1 MVYWNNFKHHHD
13 DPLFMIRK
21 NIYMFKAVIICFLI
35 SLTISFNVI
44 AIDETESI
52 RQRSQNKPSF
62 TSIAIDLSGKK
73 GNSETENI
81 ALGVYHSMRFEQHFG
96 YIMATREYSN
106 SNGQKSADNSFVH
119 IRYNYYMTEKDSV
132 EVFAQTNVDDFRSL
146 ESRELIG
153 LSYRHEITAHSAYG
167 LGVFNEHEK
176 YIVNDEPLV
185 FKQNRINLYWAIA
198 KKLNKNATLS
208 NTLYY
213 QPNIEEFGDWRAFN
227 KFSISSRLTKH
238 ISMNFGLLVEHDSQ
252 PVLNV
257 EATDIS
263 YEAGFEIEF

>member
-1 MVYWNNFKHHHD
+1 
-13 DPLFMIRK
+13 
-21 NIYMFKAVIICFLI
+21 MFKTAIIIFLI
-35 SLTISFNVI
+35 SFIVSFNVF

-52 RQRSQNKPSF
+52 RQRSQNKPNF
-62 TSIAIDLSGKK
+62 TNIAIDLSGKR

-81 ALGVYHSMRFEQHFG
+81 ALGVYHSMRFDKHFG

-119 IRYNYYMTEKDSV
+119 VRYNYYVRKKDSI
-132 EVFAQTNVDDFRSL
+132 EIFAQTNVDDFRSL
-146 ESRELIG
+146 ESRKLIG
-153 LSYRHEITAHSAYG
+153 LAYRHEITVHSAYG

-176 YIVNDEPLV
+176 YNVNNETLT
-185 FKQNRINLYWAIA
+185 FKQNRINLYWVIA
-198 KKLNKNATLS
+198 KKINRNVVLS

-213 QPNIEEFGDWRAFN
+213 QPNIEEFSDWRAFN
-227 KFSISSRLTKH
+227 KFSISSRLTKNL
-238 ISMNFGLLVEHDSQ
+238 SMNFGLLVEHDSQ

-263 YEAGFEIEF
+263 YAAGFEIEF